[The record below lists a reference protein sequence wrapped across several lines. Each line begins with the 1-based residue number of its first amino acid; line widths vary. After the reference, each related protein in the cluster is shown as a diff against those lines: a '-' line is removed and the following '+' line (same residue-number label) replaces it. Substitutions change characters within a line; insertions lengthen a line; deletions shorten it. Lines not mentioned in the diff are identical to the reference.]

1 MFKKLTPLQLHQLKK
16 LEEEFR
22 KQKEEEI
29 ISRRKELEEQIQQH
43 EKSVKENLCSLTA
56 EDNETIRRNE
66 SLVSGLM
73 EKLEPISSLFL
84 EKNAP
89 ILEKEEELE
98 KLIFA
103 LKICEKLLVGRPISP
118 KELHDKVLAEWE
130 NFTADSYEVQD
141 PRSTDIYYDVKKTP
155 EIPSDWTKS
164 YFTEMWNLFVSH
176 RNGDWNE
183 KLSLEKEISTLK
195 EEIQPL
201 KDEKDKLERE
211 IYDMKNTS
219 HRIRLDKEES
229 YWDTINTDAEHT
241 RFVLELRDVEKNVTQ
256 KYERLIEDLWAH
268 PKKHLK
274 PTAGFFMDD

>member
-1 MFKKLTPLQLHQLKK
+1 MPKKLTPLQLDQLEKLKNEFLKK
-16 LEEEFR
+16 KDEEVLS
-22 KQKEEEI
+22 
-29 ISRRKELEEQIQQH
+29 SRRRLEEQIQQH
-43 EKSVKENLCSLTA
+43 EKSIKENLCSLTA
-56 EDNETIRRNE
+56 KDHETIRRNE
-66 SLVSGLM
+66 SLVPALM

-89 ILEKEEELE
+89 ILEKESQLE
-98 KLIFA
+98 KLNA
-103 LKICEKLLVGRPISP
+103 GMKICEKLLLGRPISL
-118 KELHDKVLAEWE
+118 KELHDKVLADWE

-201 KDEKDKLERE
+201 KDEKEMLERE

-219 HRIRLDKEES
+219 RRIRLDKEES

-241 RFVLELRDVEKNVTQ
+241 RLVLELREVEKNVTL
-256 KYERLIEDLWAH
+256 KYERLIEDLRVH

-274 PTAGFFMDD
+274 PTTGFFMDD